1 MEENEEQ
8 EDTEEHDEEK
18 MKTSDEVEYA
28 VVMIVL
34 SLHIRLVLPKRF
46 KHHLTSCQSP
56 TGHSWTRSNSVWGNV
71 IPGQLHPAQQIH
83 LFWQCQKYVF
93 IKKQTQMNE
102 SKSVWD
108 VRFFLTI
115 FSSFT
120 EKNKSY
126 VISSFVETKG
136 ETMISKTAV
145 EFVEY
150 PLRCCS
156 KIR

>member
-56 TGHSWTRSNSVWGNV
+56 TGHSWTRSNSV
-71 IPGQLHPAQQIH
+71 
-83 LFWQCQKYVF
+83 
-93 IKKQTQMNE
+93 
-102 SKSVWD
+102 
-108 VRFFLTI
+108 
-115 FSSFT
+115 
-120 EKNKSY
+120 
-126 VISSFVETKG
+126 
-136 ETMISKTAV
+136 
-145 EFVEY
+145 
-150 PLRCCS
+150 
-156 KIR
+156 